1 MYGCMYVWV
10 YVCMYVRMYVWMYVC
25 MCLDAVESKA
35 PRMLSTIRVSKGVSC
50 AVVPSSLACGNSEA

>member
-1 MYGCMYVWV
+1 
-10 YVCMYVRMYVWMYVC
+10 MYVRMYVWMYVC